1 VPNRESA
8 VTKYID
14 GRGGAAALA
23 GQGAGGMKS
32 QWLGIAILS
41 VLALLPRLVM
51 LPASNF
57 DLVDHFLPWL
67 DRIRTQGFWEALATP
82 FSRYGYTPFYSY
94 ALGLANALFPA
105 ETDGK
110 IVIKSVSILFDYLA
124 AGLMFVIARMR
135 WPQGGAPVLAYGAV
149 LFAPTVL
156 LNSAWWGQSD
166 IVFTSFLLA
175 CMAALLAQRPVLAM
189 LAFAFA
195 CAIKL
200 QAAWL
205 GPFLFLLVLRGEIRW
220 WSFALIPLV
229 YIAVAVPA
237 LAAGRSLV
245 EVLSIYL
252 TQAGTQSSFAFQA
265 PNLLILLDYVAKQH
279 IGWLAKV
286 LVLVAA
292 AASLWYASRGRLAG
306 SRKLDGETLLV
317 AALVSAML
325 VPSLLPHMHERYFFP
340 ADILSIALAVWI
352 PRYWPV
358 AVLVQFTSFLAY
370 ISWVFGTWLL
380 AQPVPPVLDWVF
392 TNNLQPVTGLQI
404 LAALINTALLVWL
417 WRNMET
423 RFRDHAA
430 R

>member
-1 VPNRESA
+1 M
-8 VTKYID
+8 TKYIE
-14 GRGGAAALA
+14 GHAGAAALA
-23 GQGAGGMKS
+23 GLDTDGMKS
-32 QWLGIAILS
+32 QWLGLAILS
-41 VLALLPRLVM
+41 VLALLLRLAL
-51 LPASNF
+51 LPASNL

-67 DRIRTQGFWEALATP
+67 DRIRAQGFWEALATP

-110 IVIKSVSILFDYLA
+110 IVIKSVSILFDYIA

-135 WPQGGAPVLAYGAV
+135 WQQGWIPMLAYGAV

-166 IVFTSFLLA
+166 IVYTSFLLA
-175 CMAALLAQRPVLAM
+175 SMAALLAQRPVLAM

-205 GPFLFLLVLRGEIRW
+205 GPFLLLLALRGEIRW

-237 LAAGRSLV
+237 LAVGRSLV
-245 EVLSIYL
+245 EVLTIYL
-252 TQAGTQSSFAFQA
+252 TQAGTQTSFAFQA
-265 PNLLILLDYVAKQH
+265 PSLLMLLDYVAKQY
-279 IGWLAKV
+279 IDWLPKL

-292 AASLWYASRGRLAG
+292 AASLWYAARGRLAG
-306 SRKLDGETLLV
+306 SRKLDAETLLI
-317 AALVSAML
+317 AAVVSVML

-358 AVLVQFTSFLAY
+358 AVLMQVTSFLAY

-392 TNNLQPVTGLQI
+392 TNNLQPVTGLQ
-404 LAALINTALLVWL
+404 LVAALINAGLLVWL

-423 RFRDHAA
+423 RFRHHAA

>member
-1 VPNRESA
+1 M
-8 VTKYID
+8 TKYID

-245 EVLSIYL
+245 EVLTIYL

-306 SRKLDGETLLV
+306 SRNLDGETLLV
-317 AALVSAML
+317 AALVSVML

-392 TNNLQPVTGLQI
+392 TNNLQPVTGLQL

>member
-1 VPNRESA
+1 MTKFIESVGSTVVQPSPKTREM
-8 VTKYID
+8 
-14 GRGGAAALA
+14 RLQMA
-23 GQGAGGMKS
+23 G
-32 QWLGIAILS
+32 LVILS
-41 VLALLPRLVM
+41 VLALFPRLAM
-51 LPASNF
+51 LQASNL

-67 DRIRTQGFWEALATP
+67 ESIRTEGFWKAISTP

-94 ALGLANALFPA
+94 TLGLANAVFPT

-110 IVIKSVSILFDYLA
+110 VVIKSVSIVFDYIA
-124 AGLMFVIARMR
+124 AGLMFLLARIR
-135 WPQGGAPVLAYGAV
+135 WPQGNIPVLAYGAV

-175 CMAALLAQRPVLAM
+175 CLAALLAQRPVLAM
-189 LAFAFA
+189 LAFGVA
-195 CAIKL
+195 CSIKL
-200 QAAWL
+200 QAAWM
-205 GPFLFLLVLRGEIRW
+205 GPFILLLALRGEIRW
-220 WSFALIPLV
+220 WSFALLPLT
-229 YIAVAVPA
+229 YIVIAVPA

-245 EVLSIYL
+245 EVLTIYL

-279 IGWLAKV
+279 LAWLGKV
-286 LVLVAA
+286 LALIAV

-306 SRKLDGETLLV
+306 RRKLDGETLLV
-317 AALVSAML
+317 AALVSVIL

-340 ADILSIALAVWI
+340 ADMLSIALAVWI

-358 AVLVQFTSFLAY
+358 AALMQLTSFLAY

-380 AQPVPPVLDWVF
+380 AQPVPPMLDWVF
-392 TNNLQPVTGLQI
+392 TNNLQPVTGLQ
-404 LAALINTALLVWL
+404 LVAAIVNAGLLIWL

-423 RFRDHAA
+423 RLRDHAA

>member
-1 VPNRESA
+1 M
-8 VTKYID
+8 TKYID
-14 GRGGAAALA
+14 GHAGAAALA
-23 GQGAGGMKS
+23 GLGTDGMKS
-32 QWLGIAILS
+32 QWLGLAILS
-41 VLALLPRLVM
+41 VLALLLRLAL
-51 LPASNF
+51 LPASNL

-94 ALGLANALFPA
+94 ALGLANALFPV

-110 IVIKSVSILFDYLA
+110 IVIKSVSILFDYIA

-135 WPQGGAPVLAYGAV
+135 WQQGWIPMLAYGAV

-166 IVFTSFLLA
+166 IVYTSFLLA
-175 CMAALLAQRPVLAM
+175 SMAALLAQRPVLAM

-205 GPFLFLLVLRGEIRW
+205 GPFLLLLALRGEIRW

-237 LAAGRSLV
+237 LAVGRSLV
-245 EVLSIYL
+245 EVLTIYL
-252 TQAGTQSSFAFQA
+252 TQAGTQTSFAFQA
-265 PNLLILLDYVAKQH
+265 PSLLMLLDYVAKQY
-279 IGWLAKV
+279 IDWLPKL

-292 AASLWYASRGRLAG
+292 AASLWYAARGRLAG
-306 SRKLDGETLLV
+306 SRKLDAETLLV
-317 AALVSAML
+317 AALVSVML

-358 AVLVQFTSFLAY
+358 AVLMQLTSFLAY

-392 TNNLQPVTGLQI
+392 TNNLQPVTGLQ
-404 LAALINTALLVWL
+404 LFAAMINAVLLVWL
-417 WRNMET
+417 WGQMEA
-423 RFRDHAA
+423 RLKQHANA

>member
-1 VPNRESA
+1 M
-8 VTKYID
+8 TKYID
-14 GRGGAAALA
+14 GPGRAAALA
-23 GQGAGGMKS
+23 GQGAIGMKS

-67 DRIRTQGFWEALATP
+67 DRIRTQGFWEALSTP
-82 FSRYGYTPFYSY
+82 ISRYGYTPFYSY

-195 CAIKL
+195 CTIKL

-237 LAAGRSLV
+237 VAAGRSLV
-245 EVLSIYL
+245 EVLTIYL

-292 AASLWYASRGRLAG
+292 AASLWYAARGRLAG

-317 AALVSAML
+317 AALVSVML

-370 ISWVFGTWLL
+370 ISWVFGAWLL

-392 TNNLQPVTGLQI
+392 TNNLQPVTGLQL

>member
-1 VPNRESA
+1 M
-8 VTKYID
+8 TKYID
-14 GRGGAAALA
+14 GPGRVAALA
-23 GQGAGGMKS
+23 GQGAIGMKS

-67 DRIRTQGFWEALATP
+67 DRIRTQGFWEALSTP

-110 IVIKSVSILFDYLA
+110 TVIKSASILFDYVT
-124 AGLMFVIARMR
+124 AGLMFLIARMR
-135 WPQGGAPVLAYGAV
+135 WPQGNVPVLAFGAV

-156 LNSAWWGQSD
+156 LNSVWWGQSD

-205 GPFLFLLVLRGEIRW
+205 GPFLFLLALRGEIRW

-237 LAAGRSLV
+237 VAAGRSLV
-245 EVLSIYL
+245 EVLTIYL

-292 AASLWYASRGRLAG
+292 AASLWYTTRGRLAG

-317 AALVSAML
+317 AALVSVML

-370 ISWVFGTWLL
+370 ISWVFGAWLL

-392 TNNLQPVTGLQI
+392 TNNLQPVTGLQL

>member
-1 VPNRESA
+1 MTNYTRTAGNSERQDISRTE
-8 VTKYID
+8 VTRLQMFA
-14 GRGGAAALA
+14 GLA
-23 GQGAGGMKS
+23 IISM
-32 QWLGIAILS
+32 
-41 VLALLPRLVM
+41 LAFLPRLAM
-51 LPASNF
+51 LQASNF

-67 DRIRTQGFWEALATP
+67 ERIRTQGFWEAIATP

-94 ALGLANALFPA
+94 TLGLADALFPA
-105 ETDGK
+105 GTDGK
-110 IVIKSVSILFDYLA
+110 VVIKSPSLLFDYIA

-135 WPQGGAPVLAYGAV
+135 WPRGYVPLLAYGAV

-166 IVFTSFLLA
+166 IVYSSFLLA
-175 CMAALLAQRPVLAM
+175 CMAALIAQRPVLAV
-189 LAFAFA
+189 LAFGVA

-205 GPFLFLLVLRGEIRW
+205 GPFILLLALRGEIRW
-220 WSFALIPLV
+220 WSFALIPLA
-229 YIAVAVPA
+229 YIVIAVPA

-245 EVLSIYL
+245 EVLTIYL
-252 TQAGTQSSFAFQA
+252 MQAGTQSSFAFQA
-265 PNLLILLDYVAKQH
+265 PNLLMLLDYVAKQH
-279 IGWLAKV
+279 LAWLSKV
-286 LVLVAA
+286 LVLIAV

-306 SRKLDGETLLV
+306 ARKLDAETLLV
-317 AALVSAML
+317 AALVSVML

-358 AVLVQFTSFLAY
+358 AVLMQFTSFLAY
-370 ISWVFGTWLL
+370 VSWVFGTWLL

-392 TNNLQPVTGLQI
+392 TNNLQPVTGLQ
-404 LAALINTALLVWL
+404 LMAAIINAGLLIWL
-417 WRNMET
+417 WRDMEA
-423 RFRDHAA
+423 RLHDHAT

>member
-1 VPNRESA
+1 MTNYARTAGCTERQGILSTEITRLQMFA
-8 VTKYID
+8 
-14 GRGGAAALA
+14 GLA
-23 GQGAGGMKS
+23 
-32 QWLGIAILS
+32 IIS
-41 VLALLPRLVM
+41 VLAFLPRLAM
-51 LPASNF
+51 LQASNF

-67 DRIRTQGFWEALATP
+67 ERIRTQGFWEAIATP

-94 ALGLANALFPA
+94 TIGLADALFPA
-105 ETDGK
+105 GTDGK
-110 IVIKSVSILFDYLA
+110 VVIKSVSILFDYIA
-124 AGLMFVIARMR
+124 AGLMFLIARMR
-135 WPQGGAPVLAYGAV
+135 WPQGYIPLLAYGAV

-166 IVFTSFLLA
+166 IVYSSFLLA
-175 CMAALLAQRPVLAM
+175 CMAALIAQRPVLAV
-189 LAFAFA
+189 LAFGVA

-205 GPFLFLLVLRGEIRW
+205 GPFILLLALRGEIRW

-237 LAAGRSLV
+237 VAAGRSLV
-245 EVLSIYL
+245 EVLTIYL
-252 TQAGTQSSFAFQA
+252 TQAGTQSAFAFQA
-265 PNLLILLDYVAKQH
+265 PNLLILLDYFAKQH

-292 AASLWYASRGRLAG
+292 AASLWYATRGRLAG

-317 AALVSAML
+317 AALVSVML

-358 AVLVQFTSFLAY
+358 AVLMQFTSFLAY
-370 ISWVFGTWLL
+370 VSWVFGTWLL

-392 TNNLQPVTGLQI
+392 TNNLQPVTGLQ
-404 LAALINTALLVWL
+404 LVAALINVALLVWL
-417 WRNMET
+417 WRNMEK